1 MRYPLTVEDGL
12 LVFRPPNQPPQELVP
27 MFGETFENPDYG
39 AFEFRRGPDG
49 AVTGFS
55 LQSGRVRNLGF
66 ERAPD

>member
-1 MRYPLTVEDGL
+1 
-12 LVFRPPNQPPQELVP
+12 
-27 MFGETFENPDYG
+27 MFGGTFENPDYG
-39 AFEFRRGPDG
+39 AFEFRRDADG